1 MRWFSSIL
9 LIILLS
15 GCSAEW
21 HIKRAVI
28 KDPEV
33 FKRTSDTSVITK
45 ISTQDTLIIFN
56 RAERINF
63 VTDTAFERSG
73 LKWIFESENEN
84 IKTKIERIRDTIK
97 VFVGVDTVLTL
108 KDSVMLQNRFID
120 RQKEI
125 ITSRE
130 VEITEIKSF
139 ADKLE
144 TWVTIAGVIV
154 FILVILQIYSYF
166 KK

>member
-1 MRWFSSIL
+1 MRWLSSIL

-73 LKWIFESENEN
+73 LKWTFESENEN

-97 VFVGVDTVLTL
+97 VFVGIDTVLTL
-108 KDSVMLQNRFID
+108 KDSVRLQNRFID

-130 VEITEIKSF
+130 VEITEIRSF
-139 ADKLE
+139 ASKLE

>member
-1 MRWFSSIL
+1 MRTIIL
-9 LIILLS
+9 IAITILLS
-15 GCSAEW
+15 GCTAQW
-21 HIKRAVI
+21 HIKQAVK
-28 KDPEV
+28 KDAEI

-45 ISTQDTLIIFN
+45 ISTQDTVIIFN
-56 RAERINF
+56 RDERINF

-108 KDSVMLQNRFID
+108 KDSVRLQNRFID

-130 VEITEIKSF
+130 VEITEIRSF
-139 ADKLE
+139 ASKLE

>member
-45 ISTQDTLIIFN
+45 ISTQDTVIIFN
-56 RAERINF
+56 RSERINF

-108 KDSVMLQNRFID
+108 KDSVRLQNRFID

-130 VEITEIKSF
+130 VEITEIRSF
-139 ADKLE
+139 ASKLE
-144 TWVTIAGVIV
+144 TWVTIAGIIV